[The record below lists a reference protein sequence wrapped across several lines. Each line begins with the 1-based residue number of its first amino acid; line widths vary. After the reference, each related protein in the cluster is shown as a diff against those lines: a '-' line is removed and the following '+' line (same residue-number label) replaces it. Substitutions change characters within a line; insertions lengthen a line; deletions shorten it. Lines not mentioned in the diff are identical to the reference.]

1 MNRPLHYDGSGDT
14 INIREM
20 TDANLERLV
29 YYTQVAY
36 AAQLDGSGKG
46 YIFAGTGAT
55 AIGSHQDTLSDQNIA
70 SNPSAGNASG
80 TDQYPSAPGILN
92 INGVNYTYQQD
103 RTVPSFPSEATLN
116 TDSYLCLD
124 GSYDIK
130 VAKDESGIISAI
142 INTALVN
149 LKNDG
154 SGNEVGSY
162 RVSDSIP
169 TNGGAGTWKDKGTWF
184 IDKYYNDTGNV
195 TYKLWLK
202 TALTTIPGSDVFP
215 LRLSSNHFKIYN
227 SITNTSDLV
236 QNVLLPTMT
245 RRLSTG
251 TSLCY
256 EVATSAPT
264 GAQLRGT
271 ITNKRF
277 TETVDSQAIV
287 GADAS
292 EVYQAISTP
301 NTSGAKP
308 TVSTKYLKYLG

>member
-36 AAQLDGSGKG
+36 AAQLNSSGKG

-55 AIGSHQDTLSDQNIA
+55 AIGSHQDTLSAQNTANTA
-70 SNPSAGNASG
+70 SPGNQPG
-80 TDQYPSAPGILN
+80 TSQYPSAPGILN
-92 INGVNYTYQQD
+92 TNGVNYTYQQD

-149 LKNDG
+149 LKNDS

-162 RVSDSIP
+162 RVSTSTP
-169 TNGGAGTWKDKGTWF
+169 NSGGAGVWTDKGTWF
-184 IDKYYNDTGNV
+184 IDKYYNDNGNV

-256 EVATSAPT
+256 EVTSSAPT

-271 ITNKRF
+271 TTNKRF
-277 TETVDSQAIV
+277 TQGDNSTNIS
-287 GADAS
+287 GSGAS

-301 NTSGAKP
+301 RVSG
-308 TVSTKYLKYLG
+308 TRSLVSTRYLKYLG